1 MAILMGVDFGEKRVG
16 LARSDESETV
26 AEALATLSYQSR
38 EDLLT
43 QLKPYL
49 EDLHPQR
56 IVVGLPQ
63 TIRGEIGPAA
73 KKVLEFV
80 EWFKKRLPLE
90 WVFWDERFTTVEAE
104 RVLLEADLSRN
115 KRRALRDSLAAQ
127 RILQS
132 YLEGIRNV

>member
-104 RVLLEADLSRN
+104 RVLLEADLSRR
-115 KRRALRDSLAAQ
+115 KRKGIRDRIAAQ
-127 RILQS
+127 RILQH
-132 YLEGIRNV
+132 YLDTQKNV